1 MRSENGQFAKGNSG
15 KPKGA
20 TSKQN
25 KEIRERFKML
35 LDNNL
40 DQIEDDLQKLN
51 SKDRIDTIISLSAFV
66 IPKLK
71 ATSYTPK
78 EDKELFVDFSEDN
91 EITKIER
98 HIIEPDN

>member
-1 MRSENGQFAKGNSG
+1 MKGNSG

-25 KEIRERFKML
+25 KMIRERLKML

-51 SKDRIDTIISLSAFV
+51 SKDRIDAILNLAGYV
-66 IPKLK
+66 VPKLK
-71 ATSYTPK
+71 STEHRAEEEDTIVVSFK
-78 EDKELFVDFSEDN
+78 E
-91 EITKIER
+91 
-98 HIIEPDN
+98 

>member
-1 MRSENGQFAKGNSG
+1 MKGNKG

-20 TSKQN
+20 ISKHN

-51 SKDRIDTIISLSAFV
+51 SKDRIDAILNLAGYV
-66 IPKLK
+66 VPKLK
-71 ATSYTPK
+71 AVEHRPEEEETIVVSFK
-78 EDKELFVDFSEDN
+78 E
-91 EITKIER
+91 
-98 HIIEPDN
+98 

>member
-1 MRSENGQFAKGNSG
+1 MERNESGQFMKGNPG

-51 SKDRIDTIISLSAFV
+51 SKDRIDAILNLASFV
-66 IPKLK
+66 VPKLK
-71 ATSYTPK
+71 AVEHRPEEEETIVVSFK
-78 EDKELFVDFSEDN
+78 E
-91 EITKIER
+91 
-98 HIIEPDN
+98 

>member
-1 MRSENGQFAKGNSG
+1 MERNENGQFMKGNPG

-51 SKDRIDTIISLSAFV
+51 SKDRIDAIISLASYV

-71 ATSYTPK
+71 ATEHRAEEEDTIVVSFK
-78 EDKELFVDFSEDN
+78 E
-91 EITKIER
+91 
-98 HIIEPDN
+98 

>member
-1 MRSENGQFAKGNSG
+1 MERNESGQFMKGNSG

-51 SKDRIDTIISLSAFV
+51 SKDRIDAILNLAGYV
-66 IPKLK
+66 VPKLK
-71 ATSYTPK
+71 AVEHRPEEEETIVVSFK
-78 EDKELFVDFSEDN
+78 E
-91 EITKIER
+91 
-98 HIIEPDN
+98 

>member
-1 MRSENGQFAKGNSG
+1 MERNESGQFMKGNSG

-51 SKDRIDTIISLSAFV
+51 SKDRIDAILNLASFV
-66 IPKLK
+66 VPKLK
-71 ATSYTPK
+71 AVEHRPEEEETIVVSFK
-78 EDKELFVDFSEDN
+78 E
-91 EITKIER
+91 
-98 HIIEPDN
+98 